1 MPNVVDHSARLD
13 DEAAGSA
20 GRPAPPAGEARPPRV
35 TRRRFFSAGV
45 TFAAASLAGA
55 TTVQAQQGTPPAASE
70 KNSALKDLVRKLL
83 LQPGKPGYDPF
94 KRSAALATKGWDS
107 ALSRLV
113 RRITNGTTPDE
124 IALAR
129 KLGFYGYLNYHLS
142 ATKIDDAAAQGFVS
156 ANYPL
161 LTQDANQLYSLDQRL
176 VVDQLVDSTLYRAAW
191 SRRQLYERMVEFWSD
206 HFNIQYTEVNY
217 LKAIDDRDVIRK
229 NALGTF
235 PQLLKASAHSPAMLE
250 YLDNTRNRKPNVN
263 QNYAR
268 EIMELH
274 TLGVDGGYT
283 QQDVAELSRVLSGWT
298 MAPRGAGFV
307 FDPTGHDFGQKV
319 LLGVTIPASNPSVG
333 AAAKA
338 EGDKILDLLVA
349 HPSTAKFISTKMLR
363 WLLRYDP
370 TPAQVSAVATVY
382 LRTKGDIP
390 SMVRAIVTPDNL
402 VASPAK
408 YRRPFSYITAA
419 IRATNPQP
427 TKIATV
433 SQRWMSVV
441 GQPLFAW
448 GPPDGYPDRADY
460 WAGTTLQR
468 WNFGTYLMT
477 NTGDVPVDVNVFM
490 RTATADG
497 VTTAIG
503 ERLFGGEMP
512 AKLRQQVLAYLGTS
526 QVTPARVRESVALAL
541 GSQQFQWI

>member
-1 MPNVVDHSARLD
+1 MSNVAD
-13 DEAAGSA
+13 D
-20 GRPAPPAGEARPPRV
+20 PAPLDAADPARTGPSELPSTRTTAL
-35 TRRRFFSAGV
+35 TRRRFFTTGA
-45 TFAAASLAGA
+45 TFAATSLVSAGA
-55 TTVQAQQGTPPAASE
+55 AQAQQGTPTPTKE
-70 KNSALKDLVRKLL
+70 KNGALKDMVRKLL
-83 LQPGKPGYDPF
+83 QQPAQPGYDPF
-94 KRSAALATKGWDS
+94 KRNAALTTRGWES

-142 ATKIDDAAAQGFVS
+142 ATKIDDSATQGIVA

-161 LTQDANQLYSLDQRL
+161 LTQDANELYAQDQRL
-176 VVDQLVDSTLYRAAW
+176 VVDQFVDSTLYRAAW

-206 HFNIQYTEVNY
+206 HFNITYTDVNY
-217 LKAIDDRDVIRK
+217 LKVIDDRDVIRK
-229 NALGTF
+229 HALGRF
-235 PQLLKASAHSPAMLE
+235 PDLLKASAHSPAMLE
-250 YLDNTRNRKPNVN
+250 YLDNTRNRRPNVN

-298 MAPRGAGFV
+298 MAPRGAGFL

-319 LLGVTIPASNPSVG
+319 VLGVTFPATNVAIG

-338 EGDKILDLLVA
+338 EGDKMLDLLVT
-349 HPSTAKFISTKMLR
+349 HPNTAKFISAKMLR

-370 TPAQVSAVATVY
+370 TPTQVNAVAGVY
-382 LRTKGDIP
+382 LKTKGDIP
-390 SMVRAIVTPDNL
+390 SMVRAILSPDNL
-402 VASPAK
+402 VASPGK

-419 IRATNPQP
+419 LRATNPTTTRLNQ
-427 TKIATV
+427 V
-433 SQRWMSVV
+433 SERWMAIV

-448 GPPDGYPDRADY
+448 GSPDGYPDRAEY
-460 WAGTTLQR
+460 WAGTALQR

-477 NTGDVPVDVNVFM
+477 NTGDVPVDVALFM
-490 RTATADG
+490 RTATVDG
-497 VTTAIG
+497 VVGAIG
-503 ERLFGGEMP
+503 DRLFGGEMP
-512 AKLRQQVLAYLGTS
+512 AKLRQQLQTYLAAGQLT
-526 QVTPARVRESVALAL
+526 QNRVRETVALAL

>member
-1 MPNVVDHSARLD
+1 MSNVTDHSTRLV
-13 DEAAGSA
+13 AADASEGAS
-20 GRPAPPAGEARPPRV
+20 PPQASV
-35 TRRRFFSAGV
+35 TRAQALTRRGFFTAGA
-45 TFAAASLAGA
+45 TFAAASLATA
-55 TTVQAQQGTPPAASE
+55 STAQAQQGTAAPTSG
-70 KNSALKDLVRKLL
+70 KNGALKDMVKKLL
-83 LQPGKPGYDPF
+83 QQPAQPGYDPF
-94 KRSAALATKGWDS
+94 KRSAALTTKGWDS

-113 RRITNGTTPDE
+113 RRITNGTTPEE

-142 ATKIDDAAAQGFVS
+142 ATKIDDAVAQSFVTS
-156 ANYPL
+156 NYPL
-161 LTQDANQLYSLDQRL
+161 LTQDANQLYAQDERM
-176 VVDQLVDSTLYRAAW
+176 VVDQFVDSTLYRAAW

-206 HFNIQYTEVNY
+206 HFNIQYTEVTY
-217 LKAIDDRDVIRK
+217 LKVIDDRDVIRK
-229 NALGTF
+229 NALGKF
-235 PQLLKASAHSPAMLE
+235 PDLLKASAHSPAMLE

-319 LLGVTIPASNPSVG
+319 LLGVTIPATNVSIG

-338 EGDKILDLLVA
+338 EGDKMIDLLVA

-370 TPAQVSAVATVY
+370 TPAQVSTVAGVY
-382 LRTKGDIP
+382 LKTKGDIP
-390 SMVRAIVTPDNL
+390 SMIRAIVTPDNL

-408 YRRPFSYITAA
+408 YRRPFSFITAA
-419 IRATNPQP
+419 LRATNPQP
-427 TKIATV
+427 TRIAQV
-433 SQRWMSVV
+433 SERWMTVV

-448 GPPDGYPDRADY
+448 GPPDGYPDRPDY

-477 NTGDVPVDVNVFM
+477 NTGDVPVDINAFM

-497 VTTAIG
+497 VIDAISD
-503 ERLFGGEMP
+503 RLFGAEMP
-512 AKLRQQVLAYLGTS
+512 AKLRQQLLTYMGTA
-526 QVTPARVRESVALAL
+526 QVTQARVRETVALAL